1 MRRIVLLAL
10 FLGIAL
16 LLLPLAQYRFLFVR
30 NTESVYVG
38 LVSVLCAG
46 AGIWA
51 GLSWRAR
58 LEAKAVLRAGILAD
72 VETATALGLTQRE
85 VEVLQYIAEGK
96 SNQEIA
102 AAMFVSL
109 NTVKTHISN
118 LFSKLDVQR
127 RTQAVQKARAMRL
140 IP

>member
-1 MRRIVLLAL
+1 MRRTLLLAL
-10 FLGIAL
+10 LLGVLL

-30 NTESVYVG
+30 STESVYIG
-38 LVSVLCAG
+38 LISILCAG
-46 AGIWA
+46 VGIWA

-58 LEAKAVLRAGILAD
+58 QEARAGTEVRADDALAAD
-72 VETATALGLTQRE
+72 FGLTQRE
-85 VEVLQYIAEGK
+85 IEVLQLIAEGK

-102 AAMFVSL
+102 AAMYVSQ
-109 NTVKTHISN
+109 NTVKTHVSN

-127 RTQAVQKARAMRL
+127 RTQAVQKARALKL

>member
-10 FLGIAL
+10 MLGLAL

-58 LEAKAVLRAGILAD
+58 LEAKAALRAGIAAD
-72 VETATALGLTQRE
+72 EATATALGLTQRE

-109 NTVKTHISN
+109 NTVKTHVSN

-127 RTQAVQKARAMRL
+127 RTQAVQKARAMKL